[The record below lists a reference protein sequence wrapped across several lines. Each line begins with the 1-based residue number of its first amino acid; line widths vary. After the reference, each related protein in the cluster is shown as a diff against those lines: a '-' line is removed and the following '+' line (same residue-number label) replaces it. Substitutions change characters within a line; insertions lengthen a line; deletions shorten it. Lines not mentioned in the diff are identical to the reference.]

1 MKIAYKKPRCPIPYE
16 KNLKTNF
23 YEWFTKRGEVKT
35 KDAHVIELGT
45 WVQITILENNHVL
58 KVSMVAML

>member
-1 MKIAYKKPRCPIPYE
+1 MVTTMKYHSNQIKAFHFLKIAYKKPRCPIPYE

-45 WVQITILENNHVL
+45 
-58 KVSMVAML
+58 